1 MGWVGGGLLML
12 ALGRGRRR
20 GCGKRRLSMTSVSR
34 VFVLENLTPATNF
47 YPLKDSECSLMLSLI
62 VFLRSWFIASLKV
75 LNYNLEDHLTKV
87 YDCAHFIKTK
97 VTVNNNSPIQDYV
110 HPDDQTQPFEMTPR
124 FKPFTIKQ
132 WDVTNKV
139 QDDQHFWSVK
149 TYQTIVIFFIVR
161 KTFSYYYAMRSKLIN
176 TAGRTFTQLS
186 FTPSRARSLLLTGQR
201 MATWKTNNLPVI
213 C

>member
-20 GCGKRRLSMTSVSR
+20 GCGKRRLNMTSVSR

-62 VFLRSWFIASLKV
+62 VFLRSWFIASFKV

-87 YDCAHFIKTK
+87 YDCVHFIQGRKKTFLLCFFFHSFNVFCFHSSETGRKLHLLISPILRFARLFPAQTYSAQREHRLVSRLKNGAVSWHKTK

-139 QDDQHFWSVK
+139 LWPP
-149 TYQTIVIFFIVR
+149 
-161 KTFSYYYAMRSKLIN
+161 
-176 TAGRTFTQLS
+176 G
-186 FTPSRARSLLLTGQR
+186 
-201 MATWKTNNLPVI
+201 
-213 C
+213 